1 MNRRLEKPA
10 PSLLQVNLSPNLTV
24 YICITPENY
33 LTVTLIKEEKIDTR
47 GQTILRKQQIVC
59 AGAEI
64 EVFKKYLS
72 LLEYFQFYHV
82 FTRENEKVEFNPL
95 PTPKRAVPAL
105 MSLDDETLPD
115 DIRQLIKENNVESII
130 FRDKQDSMN
139 ANYTIT
145 YKQGDE
151 DSGYVSYEFCYC

>member
-1 MNRRLEKPA
+1 MNCRLEKPA

-24 YICITPENY
+24 YSCITPENQ

-47 GQTILRKQQIVC
+47 GQTVLRKQQIVC

-64 EVFKKYLS
+64 EAFKKYLS
-72 LLEYFQFYHV
+72 LLEYFQLYHV
-82 FTRENEKVEFNPL
+82 FTRENERLKLTPL
-95 PTPKRAVPAL
+95 PTPKRAVPVL
-105 MSLDDETLPD
+105 MSLDDEILPD
-115 DIRQLIKENNVESII
+115 DIKQLIKENNVESIV

-145 YKQGDE
+145 YKQETKTLDM
-151 DSGYVSYEFCYC
+151 FLMNFL